1 MFGAPNRRKSPRR
14 MPGRRKTGKCLSVG
28 ECCLKLMLTCKGSAV
43 DSIVSRCVQTFSS
56 GIVVNTKMFTEKRCK
71 SSNQFFLSESYQSN
85 SCLFKLGSSFFF
97 KYRSCKHDIRGNPR
111 AMMKLM
117 NSADIAKHS
126 LSTLGSANCFV
137 DSLYDGLDFDC
148 NVSR

>member
-1 MFGAPNRRKSPRR
+1 
-14 MPGRRKTGKCLSVG
+14 
-28 ECCLKLMLTCKGSAV
+28 MLNCKVSAV
-43 DSIVSRCVQTFSS
+43 DSAVSKCVQTFST
-56 GIVVNTKMFTEKRCK
+56 GIVVNTKMFTKNQFK
-71 SSNQFFLSESYQSN
+71 SSNPFFLSERVTSEISASLN
-85 SCLFKLGSSFFF
+85 WCCLVFF

>member
-1 MFGAPNRRKSPRR
+1 MPAFLNR
-14 MPGRRKTGKCLSVG
+14 L
-28 ECCLKLMLTCKGSAV
+28 
-43 DSIVSRCVQTFSS
+43 
-56 GIVVNTKMFTEKRCK
+56 
-71 SSNQFFLSESYQSN
+71 FF
-85 SCLFKLGSSFFF
+85 FFF
-97 KYRSCKHDIRGNPR
+97 KCRSCKHDIRGNPR

-117 NSADIAKHS
+117 NSADVAKHS

>member
-1 MFGAPNRRKSPRR
+1 MFGA
-14 MPGRRKTGKCLSVG
+14 GKCLG
-28 ECCLKLMLTCKGSAV
+28 LGGCCLKLVLNYKGSAV
-43 DSIVSRCVQTFSS
+43 NSAVLRCAQTFSS
-56 GIVVNTKMFTEKRCK
+56 GVVVITKMLARKKVRSSLFPFRK
-71 SSNQFFLSESYQSN
+71 SCQTN
-85 SCLFKLGSSFFF
+85 SCLFKLVSSFFFF

>member
-1 MFGAPNRRKSPRR
+1 MGLRRKA
-14 MPGRRKTGKCLSVG
+14 GKCLSLG
-28 ECCLKLMLTCKGSAV
+28 GCCLNLVLNCKGSAV
-43 DSIVSRCVQTFSS
+43 DSIVSRCVQIFSS
-56 GIVVNTKMFTEKRCK
+56 GIVVNTKMFTEKKCK
-71 SSNQFFLSESYQSN
+71 SSNLSFQKVTSQN
-85 SCLFKLGSSFFF
+85 SCLFKLVSSFFF